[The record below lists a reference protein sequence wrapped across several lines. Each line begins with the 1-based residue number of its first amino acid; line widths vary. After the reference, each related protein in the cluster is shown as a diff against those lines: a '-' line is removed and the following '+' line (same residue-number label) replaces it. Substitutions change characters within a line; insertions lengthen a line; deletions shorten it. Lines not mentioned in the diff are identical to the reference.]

1 MINGIHFTLL
11 QLLYIPSEMLPF
23 HQEWNHF
30 WVCPIANQSPYD
42 CRDTHHSTA
51 CVFWKETHR
60 ESLEY
65 SKTSEQR
72 THWGKYK
79 FSCCAHCR
87 EVVLFSEVQLFGTL
101 KSVLCRE
108 VYLLRPYL
116 GESTILEVLLYCK
129 LLNETMGYQKTLQQ
143 WAGNKTAHIYKHRH
157 MLWCKGGSRK
167 QSRGLLRVPHH

>member
-1 MINGIHFTLL
+1 
-11 QLLYIPSEMLPF
+11 MLPF

-60 ESLEY
+60 ESWEY

-72 THWGKYK
+72 KHWGKYK
-79 FSCCAHCR
+79 FSCCVCCR
-87 EVVLFSEVQLFGTL
+87 EVVLFSEVQLFRTL
-101 KSVLCRE
+101 KMSCVER
-108 VYLLRPYL
+108 
-116 GESTILEVLLYCK
+116 STYYIPISENPLYWRFYCTAYCWMK
-129 LLNETMGYQKTLQQ
+129 Q
-143 WAGNKTAHIYKHRH
+143 WAIRRLYNNEQVIRLHTYISVDII

-167 QSRGLLRVPHH
+167 QSRSC